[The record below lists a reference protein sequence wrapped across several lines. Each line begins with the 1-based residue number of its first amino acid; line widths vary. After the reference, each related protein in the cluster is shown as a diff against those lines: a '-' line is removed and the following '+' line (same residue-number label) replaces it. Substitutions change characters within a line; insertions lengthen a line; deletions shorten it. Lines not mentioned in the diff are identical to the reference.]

1 MIFEISWKI
10 LLRWISGE
18 LENSVDYTGSSILS
32 GTILYLILPVRV
44 QLRQSSIIEIF
55 LSQESS
61 DHGLELKIRWWCQM
75 C

>member
-1 MIFEISWKI
+1 MTIFEISWKI
-10 LLRWISGE
+10 LLRWIRGE

-32 GTILYLILPVRV
+32 GTILYLIYSVRV

-61 DHGLELKIRWWCQM
+61 DHGLELKIRWW
-75 C
+75 